1 MCRRRD
7 PEDPAVPSGQERERG
22 LVFGEV
28 AERYERAR
36 PGYPPAIV
44 GEVAEILGLPPRAHV
59 LEVGSGTGKATVLW
73 ADAGYDVVCLEPD
86 EKMAAIARRKFAGR
100 ENVTV
105 ETVGLE
111 AWPVEDE
118 AFDLVTAAQ
127 AWHWVPADVRL
138 PTAQTALRPGGGV
151 ALIWNWERDRSTD
164 VHDAFDHVYQS
175 LAPTLVQEPLKRR
188 IEDGIRDELD
198 AAPGFGPVTVRTYP
212 WERTFTAAGY
222 VDLLGT
228 HSDHR
233 MLPSEDRDRLHDAIA
248 GVIDGWGGE
257 ITLGYTTAVLIAAR
271 R

>member
-1 MCRRRD
+1 
-7 PEDPAVPSGQERERG
+7 VSSSQEREQR

-36 PGYPPAIV
+36 PGYPP
-44 GEVAEILGLPPRAHV
+44 ELVADVASILGLPVRARV

-73 ADAGYDVVCLEPD
+73 ADAGYEVVCLEPD
-86 EKMAAIARRKFAGR
+86 EKMAAIARSKFAGR

-127 AWHWVPADVRL
+127 AWHWMPADARL
-138 PTAQTALRPGGGV
+138 SVAHRALRPGGGV
-151 ALIWNWERDRSTD
+151 ALMWNWERDDPTD
-164 VHDAFDHVYQS
+164 VHDAFGAVYQS

-188 IEDGIRDELD
+188 IEDSMRDELD
-198 AAPGFGPVTVRTYP
+198 AAPGFGPVTVHAYP
-212 WERTFTAAGY
+212 WERAFTAAEY

-233 MLPSEDRDRLHDAIA
+233 MLPAGDRDRLHEAIA
-248 GVIDGWGGE
+248 AVIDGWGGG
-257 ITLGYTTAVLIAAR
+257 ITIGYTTSVLMSSR